1 MGMFT
6 CPMHPEI
13 VQDHPGS
20 CPICGMSLEPVG
32 IDTAAEES
40 EYKAML
46 YKFLVALALTIPLLY
61 LGMTHQLGWLQ
72 CALASLVIFWSGGI
86 FFIRG
91 WQSIRNRQLNM
102 FSLIAIGVGAAYIYS
117 IAALYFGDQLPEPFK
132 FQGSVPLYFETAAM
146 ITTLVLLGQVLEL
159 KARTHTNKALKALLA
174 KSPPTAWKGDVQIPV
189 ADVVVGDILRVKPGE
204 VIPVDGVITEGSS
217 AVDESMLSGEP
228 IPVDKTVGDKVT
240 GGTINQNGS
249 FLMRAEK
256 VGNETVLSRI
266 IQMVAEAQRSRA
278 PIQSLA
284 DLISGYFVPIV
295 VIVAI
300 ITLLLWLLLGPA
312 PAAIYALMN
321 SIAVLIIA
329 CPCALGL
336 ATPMSMMVGLGA
348 GAKEGILI
356 KDAAALERLETTAI
370 VIVDKTGTLTLGK
383 PTVVAISPS
392 DGMSPDELLKL
403 AASIEN
409 NSEHPIAH
417 AIVSAANEKGIAF
430 YQVKNFKAT
439 VGRGVSG
446 TIDGADVRVVASK
459 SPDMEANRARGETV
473 LEVLRDKKSL
483 GWISI
488 ADPIKESSY
497 HAIKELHQMELR
509 VVILSGDNPT
519 TVKAVADKLGVDEY
533 HGDVSPQDKLITIE
547 NFQKRGF
554 VVAMAGD
561 GINDAPA
568 LAIADIGIAM
578 GTGSDAAIESAPV
591 TLLKGDL
598 KGISRAINL
607 SKRVMRNIRQNL
619 FFAFFYNILGIPLA
633 AGALYPFTG
642 TLLDPMVAAGAMSLS
657 SVSVILNSLR
667 IR

>member
-1 MGMFT
+1 
-6 CPMHPEI
+6 MHPEI

-32 IDTAAEES
+32 VDTAAEES

-46 YKFLVALALTIPLLY
+46 HKFLAALALTVPLLY

-72 CALASLVIFWSGGI
+72 CALASLVIFWCGGI
-86 FFIRG
+86 FFVRG
-91 WQSIRNRQLNM
+91 WQSIRSRQLNM
-102 FSLIAIGVGAAYIYS
+102 FSLIAIGVGAAFVYS

-132 FQGSVPLYFETAAM
+132 FQGRVPLYFETAAT

-174 KSPPTAWKGDVQIPV
+174 KAPPMAWRGDVQIPV
-189 ADVVVGDILRVKPGE
+189 AEVVVGDILRVKPGE

-217 AVDESMLSGEP
+217 AVDEAMLSGEP

-240 GGTINQNGS
+240 GGTLNQNGS

-256 VGNETVLSRI
+256 VGQETVLARI

-284 DLISGYFVPIV
+284 DLISGYFVPVV

-383 PTVVAISPS
+383 PTVVAVSPTS
-392 DGMSPDELLKL
+392 DVPADELLKL
-403 AASIEN
+403 AASVEN
-409 NSEHPIAH
+409 HSEHPIAH

-459 SPDMEANRARGETV
+459 SSEVESNRARGETV
-473 LEVLRDKKSL
+473 LEVLKDKKSL

-509 VVILSGDNPT
+509 VVILSGDNPV
-519 TVKAVADKLGVDEY
+519 TVKAIAEKLGVDEF

-547 NFQKRGF
+547 NFQKKGF

-568 LAIADIGIAM
+568 LAKADIGIAM

-598 KGISRAINL
+598 KGISRAIVL
-607 SKRVMRNIRQNL
+607 SKRVMKNIRQNL